1 MSALYDSKTK
11 TMNDYGIRSLLTE
24 NAKYQAWLDVEAALA
39 LAQGEEGIIPD
50 TDAKLIAESC
60 QLHNIDINKV
70 KALQE
75 EIGHGFVPF
84 IKMLVKACPGESGKY
99 VHFGVTTQNI
109 QQSAQLVVVKKV
121 HEKFK
126 VVIHDILQNLA
137 KIAKD
142 EAHTVVPGRTHGR
155 HAIPITYGY
164 KAAVWIEE
172 LLAALERLNGC
183 ESRVFTIMM
192 GGAVGAFNASG
203 EEGRKVQRHVAHHL
217 NMTEMNIPSR
227 NIGTH
232 KVEYVQILSLL
243 GSCCHKIAEEVYSTS
258 LEEIGEVMEG
268 FNKGT
273 IGSSTMPHKVNPKL
287 AKGIIANAQKLYSLP
302 AVMLYSCCRPYEA
315 DSSSYMLLESSL
327 HESLE
332 LMTEIILRTEEITR
346 TLYINREK
354 MKINANINRGLD
366 NSEFIMMQLAQKVGK
381 DKAHEMIYTLTMES
395 MKTGTPFIN
404 VLLDDSE
411 LSNLFSAEE
420 LNIMLQPEN
429 YTGLAATLAQESAHK
444 VHQML
449 VHPVR

>member
-1 MSALYDSKTK
+1 
-11 TMNDYGIRSLLTE
+11 MNDYGIRSLLTE

-39 LAQGEEGIIPD
+39 LAQGETGVIPD
-50 TDAKLIAESC
+50 ADAKLIAESC
-60 QLHNIDINKV
+60 QLSNIDINKV

-121 HEKFK
+121 HAKFK
-126 VVIHDILQNLA
+126 IVINDILRNLA
-137 KIAKD
+137 KIASE

-172 LLAALERLNGC
+172 FLTAAERLSEC
-183 ESRVFTIMM
+183 EKRVFTIMM

-203 EEGRKVQRHVAHHL
+203 EEGRCVQRHVAHRL
-217 NMTEMNIPSR
+217 NMNEMNIPSR

-232 KVEYVQILSLL
+232 KVEYVQVLSLL
-243 GSCCHKIAEEVYSTS
+243 ANCCHKIAEEVYSTS

-287 AKGIIANAQKLYSLP
+287 AKGIIANSQKLYSLP

-346 TLYINREK
+346 TLYINRER
-354 MKINANINRGLD
+354 MKNNANLNHGLD
-366 NSEFIMMQLAQKVGK
+366 NSELIMMKLAQKVGK
-381 DKAHEMIYTLTMES
+381 DKAHEMVYTLTMES
-395 MKTGTPFIN
+395 MRTGIPFIE
-404 VLLDDSE
+404 VLLSDNA
-411 LSNLFSAEE
+411 LAGLFTADE
-420 LNIMLQPEN
+420 LNVMLLPEN
-429 YTGLAATLAQESAHK
+429 YTGLAATLAQESAHRANK
-444 VHQML
+444 ML
-449 VHPVR
+449 APSAG